1 MSYKTIPI
9 MNSDLEVYCPNNEKA
24 DCTLSVRGTR
34 VNFSITSKDYEIL
47 INLGFLQ
54 QESVDRASAR
64 ITTGNISV
72 ID

>member
-1 MSYKTIPI
+1 MSYKTIPVI
-9 MNSDLEVYCPNNEKA
+9 NSDFEVCCTNNEKA
-24 DCTLSVRGTR
+24 DCTLSVRGTK
-34 VNFSITSKDYEIL
+34 VNFSITPKDYEIL